1 VSPVSAVSGD
11 EEVVGCTVAAGIASG
26 TDAAP
31 EAVAVLSD
39 PVITGS
45 PAIATL
51 PGFADAETAN
61 AAERHNSGITNFDSM
76 DTTPVY
82 VLMALNG
89 FSGSKPF
96 DC

>member
-1 VSPVSAVSGD
+1 
-11 EEVVGCTVAAGIASG
+11 VGCTVAAGIASG

-82 VLMALNG
+82 CIDGTKRFFGIKAI
-89 FSGSKPF
+89 
-96 DC
+96 